1 MKIRNL
7 NLPNNTMLAPMTG
20 FNDHAFLIL
29 CRKNQANLVFTEKYN
44 IISLKNNFKKYEQ
57 ELKTYADER
66 PIIIQFIGRDPKI
79 LLDIIDKLESYDYIG
94 YDLNL
99 CCPSAASKRLKIG
112 GALLKEP
119 EKIRLL
125 IREMVGATNKLV
137 SAKIRIGFDA
147 YSINALDTAKIIE
160 QEGADFISI
169 HGRTVEAD
177 YSGTNNIDMIKY
189 VKKNI
194 NIPLVGNGDIIDGE
208 SARKMKDYTKCDYL
222 MIGRAAIG
230 YPRIFYEINEYFK
243 NIKKNKKRRNNLPKI
258 SKENYLRIMRE
269 YFSLLKEIYLRKDKK
284 LVFFR
289 KKLIQFHRPKFT
301 FKNFKTKVLES
312 ESLED
317 LETILSK

>member
-1 MKIRNL
+1 MKISNL
-7 NLPNNTMLAPMTG
+7 NLSNNMMLAPLTG

-29 CRKNQANLVFTEKYN
+29 CRKNQASLVFTEKYN
-44 IISLKNNFKKYEQ
+44 ILSLKNNFRKYES
-57 ELKTYADER
+57 ELKTYMEEK

-79 LLDIIDKLESYDYIG
+79 LSEIIDKLESYDYIG

-99 CCPSAASKRLKIG
+99 CCPSPASKRLKIG

-119 EKIRLL
+119 ETIRLL

-137 SAKIRIGFDA
+137 SAKIRIGFDG

-160 QEGADFISI
+160 DEGADFVSI

-177 YSGTNNIDMIKY
+177 YSGPNNIDMIKY
-189 VKKNI
+189 VKENI
-194 NIPLVGNGDIIDGE
+194 NLPLVGNGDIIDGKT
-208 SARKMKDYTKCDYL
+208 AKKLRDYTKCDYL

-230 YPRIFYEINEYFK
+230 YPRIFFEINEYFK
-243 NIKKNKKRRNNLPKI
+243 NIKKSKTRRNNLPSI
-258 SKENYLRIMRE
+258 SKENYLKIIRE
-269 YFSLLKEIYLRKDKK
+269 YFSLLKEIYLRKGKK
-284 LVFFR
+284 LVFF
-289 KKLIQFHRPKFT
+289 KKKIIQFHRPQLI

-312 ESLED
+312 ESLEE

>member
-29 CRKNQANLVFTEKYN
+29 SRKNQASLVFTEKYN
-44 IISLKNNFKKYEQ
+44 IISLKNSFKKYES
-57 ELKTYADER
+57 ELRIYPEEK

-79 LLDIIDKLESYDYIG
+79 LSEIINKLESYDYMG

-99 CCPSAASKRLKIG
+99 CCPSPASKRLKIG

-125 IREMVGATNKLV
+125 VRAMIGATNKLV

-160 QEGADFISI
+160 EEGADFVSI

-189 VKKNI
+189 VKQNI
-194 NIPLVGNGDIIDGE
+194 NIPLVGNGDVIDGK
-208 SARKMKDYTKCDYL
+208 AAKKMKDYTKCDYI

-243 NIKKNKKRRNNLPKI
+243 NINKSKKRRNTLPKI
-258 SKENYLRIMRE
+258 SKENYLQIIRH
-269 YFSLLKEIYLRKDKK
+269 YFTLLKGIYLNQGKK
-284 LVFFR
+284 LIYFK
-289 KKLIQFHRPKFT
+289 KKLIQFHRPQLIF
-301 FKNFKTKVLES
+301 NDFKTKVLES